1 MGNRGNRTGWALIA
15 ALAVAVVVGTVVGD
29 DEDDEPAST
38 GRKLTPTEAACEML
52 ADGDTATEAFDILV
66 ELGTPEMAASRAVN
80 RAIADGC

>member
-1 MGNRGNRTGWALIA
+1 MNTKIGWGLIA

-29 DEDDEPAST
+29 DSDDEPAPTT

-52 ADGDTATEAFDILV
+52 ADSDTATEAFDILI